1 MMPQRRL
8 RCYRLVMI
16 TIHLFS
22 RRALAVFVASCIAP
36 IFSPVLAQPTPDALS
51 VETVAEGLDTPWH
64 VSFLPDGRWLVTER
78 GGQLRLIENGVLWPE
93 PVTGVPPVYAASQGG
108 LFETLP
114 AEDFADSNLI
124 YLSFAHGTPQ
134 ANATRVVR
142 ARLTGRSLSEVEP
155 IFTAQPLKDTPVH
168 YGGRMDR
175 LADGTLV
182 LGLGDGFD
190 YREAAQRLDS
200 HLGKTVRIHADGSV
214 PADNPFVGQ
223 TGALPEIYTL
233 GNRNVQG
240 VAFDAAR
247 GIVWAHEHG
256 PKGGDELNRLTPGGN
271 YGWPLATHGVD
282 YTGARISPF
291 KTLPGMLDGQV
302 GWTPSI
308 APSGLA
314 VVRGPLFADWQ
325 GDLLVSSLAE
335 RSLRRIELDEAG
347 KVVAQHRLL
356 PELNERLRDVQIA
369 PDGAII
375 VLSESSGRV
384 LRLTPQ

>member
-1 MMPQRRL
+1 MLAMRYL
-8 RCYRLVMI
+8 
-16 TIHLFS
+16 LF
-22 RRALAVFVASCIAP
+22 ALAFSWGLAIATL
-36 IFSPVLAQPTPDALS
+36 PVHAADVS
-51 VETVAEGLDTPWH
+51 VETVVEGLDTPWH

-78 GGQLRLIENGVLWPE
+78 GGQLRIIENGALWPE
-93 PVTGVPPVYAASQGG
+93 PVDGVPPVYAASQGG
-108 LFETLP
+108 LFEALP
-114 AEDFADSNLI
+114 APDFSDTGTI
-124 YLSFAHGTPQ
+124 YLSFAHGTPA
-134 ANATRVVR
+134 ANATRVVQ
-142 ARLTGRSLSEVEP
+142 ARLTGMQLIDVQP
-155 IFTAQPLKDTPVH
+155 VFTAQPLKDTPVH
-168 YGGRMDR
+168 YGGRMTW
-175 LADGTLV
+175 LGDGSL
-182 LGLGDGFD
+182 LIGLGDGFD

-200 HLGKTVRIHADGSV
+200 HLGKTVRINADGSV
-214 PADNPFVGQ
+214 PADNPFLGQ
-223 TGALPEIYTL
+223 KGALPEIYTL

-291 KTLPGMLDGQV
+291 KTLPGMLDAQV

-314 VVRGPLFADWQ
+314 VVTGPMFADWQ

-335 RSLRRIELDEAG
+335 RSLRRIELDDAG

-356 PELNERLRDVQIA
+356 PDLNERLRDVQIA
-369 PDGAII
+369 PDGAIV
-375 VLSESSGRV
+375 VLAESSGRM
-384 LRLTPQ
+384 LRITPK

>member
-1 MMPQRRL
+1 MMPQRHA
-8 RCYRLVMI
+8 RCYRLRM
-16 TIHLFS
+16 TEKQTLPA
-22 RRALAVFVASCIAP
+22 R
-36 IFSPVLAQPTPDALS
+36 VLARSLIVAMALLAAPQQAQADGAALNI
-51 VETVAEGLDTPWH
+51 ETVAEGLQTPWH
-64 VSFLPDGRWLVTER
+64 ISFLTDGRWLVTER

-93 PVTGVPPVYAASQGG
+93 PVSGVPPVYAASQGG
-108 LFETLP
+108 LFEAMP
-114 AEDFADSNLI
+114 ARDFAESGVL

-142 ARLTGRSLSEVEP
+142 ARLTGRSLSELEP

-168 YGGRMDR
+168 YGGRMDW
-175 LADGTLV
+175 LADGTLL

-200 HLGKTVRIHADGSV
+200 HLGKIVRINPDGSV

-247 GIVWAHEHG
+247 NIVWAHEHG

-282 YTGARISPF
+282 YTGARVSPF

-335 RSLRRIELDEAG
+335 RSLRRIELDDAG